1 LASAGVTAAKAKI
14 IAEHLIIARIFA
26 PKLEGRFEPQ
36 STKLAMMTSE
46 SIPFERSRSTGP
58 IAQNRCHRAGDCT
71 QHGQARA
78 VISKGGSES
87 RIEVLRVWAQR
98 TIPKPIHSQP
108 LLLLCLFELM
118 RVIAVGSDGCAIA
131 GCGSSGMRLQR

>member
-58 IAQNRCHRAGDCT
+58 IAQNRCHRPGDCT
-71 QHGQARA
+71 QHAAARPSWTHAPARA
-78 VISKGGSES
+78 RENIEEFPPKYALAGVERSTESETLPAVAIGNWLGG
-87 RIEVLRVWAQR
+87 
-98 TIPKPIHSQP
+98 
-108 LLLLCLFELM
+108 
-118 RVIAVGSDGCAIA
+118 
-131 GCGSSGMRLQR
+131 